1 MDLETN
7 MTLFSPTVLYRRIAM
22 RDRRISVDI
31 AFGVWALAVVIGL
44 VIVSVTLP
52 VAPIVDPTVLV
63 GP

>member
-7 MTLFSPTVLYRRIAM
+7 MTLFSPTVLYGRIAK
-22 RDRRISVDI
+22 RDRRISQDI
-31 AFGVWALAVVIGL
+31 AFGVWASVVLIGL

-52 VAPIVDPTVLV
+52 VAPVVGPTVLL